1 MNPTTKGG
9 LPPAPPT
16 TASAADA
23 GDLLDEAIEGT
34 SLWQDAWRRLKKN
47 RMAVFSAGLLLFL
60 VLFVVVG
67 PWLVPW
73 GFDEQDLAYGA
84 QGPSWKHWFGTD
96 MHGRDLLVRTMHG
109 GRISLLVGLC
119 ATAVSLTIGVA
130 WGAISGYFGG
140 KVDAILMRIVDVLYV
155 IPFMFVV
162 ILFLVLFGRSLLLLF
177 VALGAVSWLTMAR
190 IVRGQVLSL
199 KNSEFVDAAR
209 VAGVGHFGIV
219 FRHLVPNCMGTI
231 VVYATLTIPRVM
243 LEEAFL
249 SYLGLGVQAP
259 NASWGVLVAD
269 GANSMVV
276 LPHLLVFPGL
286 LLTATLFALNFL
298 GDGLRDALDPRMRS

>member
-1 MNPTTKGG
+1 MNP
-9 LPPAPPT
+9 ARE
-16 TASAADA
+16 TALVAE
-23 GDLLDEAIEGT
+23 GIFNEEVEGT
-34 SLWQDAWRRLKKN
+34 SLWQDAWRRLRKN
-47 RMAVFSAGLLLFL
+47 RMAVFSAGIL
-60 VLFVVVG
+60 VFMFLFVVVG
-67 PWLVPW
+67 PWLVPYS
-73 GFDEQDLAYGA
+73 FEQQDLAYGA
-84 QGPSWKHWFGTD
+84 RGPSWAHPFGTD
-96 MHGRDLLVRTMHG
+96 MHGRDLLVRVMHG

-140 KVDAILMRIVDVLYV
+140 RVDAVMMRIVDVLYV

-162 ILFLVLFGRSLLLLF
+162 ILFLVLFGQSLVLLF

-199 KNSEFVDAAR
+199 KNAEFVDAAR
-209 VAGVGHFGIV
+209 ASGVGHLGIV
-219 FRHLVPNCMGTI
+219 FRHLVPNAMGSI

-259 NASWGVLVAD
+259 MASWGLLVAD
-269 GANSMVV
+269 GANSMAF
-276 LPHLLVFPGL
+276 LPHMLVFPGL
-286 LLTATLFALNFL
+286 ALTVTLFALNFL
-298 GDGLRDALDPRMRS
+298 GDGLRDALDPRMKS

>member
-1 MNPTTKGG
+1 MNP
-9 LPPAPPT
+9 ARE
-16 TASAADA
+16 TALVAE
-23 GDLLDEAIEGT
+23 GIFDEEVEGT
-34 SLWQDAWRRLKKN
+34 SLWQDAWRRLRKN
-47 RMAVFSAGLLLFL
+47 RMAVFSAGIL
-60 VLFVVVG
+60 VFMFLFVVVG
-67 PWLVPW
+67 PWLVPYS
-73 GFDEQDLAYGA
+73 FEQQDLAYGA
-84 QGPSWKHWFGTD
+84 RGPSWAHPFGTD
-96 MHGRDLLVRTMHG
+96 MHGRDLLVRVMHG

-140 KVDAILMRIVDVLYV
+140 RVDAVMMRIVDVLYV

-162 ILFLVLFGRSLLLLF
+162 ILFLVLFGRSLVLLF

-199 KNSEFVDAAR
+199 KNAEFVDAAR
-209 VAGVGHFGIV
+209 ASGVGHLGIV
-219 FRHLVPNCMGTI
+219 FRHLVPNAMGSI

-259 NASWGVLVAD
+259 MASWGLLVAD
-269 GANSMVV
+269 GANSMAF
-276 LPHLLVFPGL
+276 LPHMLVFPGL
-286 LLTATLFALNFL
+286 ALTVTLFALNFL
-298 GDGLRDALDPRMRS
+298 GDGLRDALDPRMKS